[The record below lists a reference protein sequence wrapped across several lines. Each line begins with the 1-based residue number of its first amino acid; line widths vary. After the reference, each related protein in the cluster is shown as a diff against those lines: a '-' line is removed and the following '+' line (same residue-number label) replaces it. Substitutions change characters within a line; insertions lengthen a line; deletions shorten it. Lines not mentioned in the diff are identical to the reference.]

1 MKNITGQERDVL
13 DIWPYVDAIPFADLE
28 GHSID
33 DCVVEYVYR
42 APDDRF
48 DHVLVT
54 TKTNNVYLVVIVDLE
69 RDTIYG
75 HHLLDLN
82 RLYGTMG

>member
-13 DIWPYVDAIPFADLE
+13 DIWPYVDAIPSADLE
-28 GHSID
+28 GHSLD
-33 DCVVEYVYR
+33 DCLVEYVYR
-42 APDDRF
+42 ASDDRF

-54 TKTNNVYLVVIVDLE
+54 TRTKTVYLAVIVDLE

-82 RLYGTMG
+82 RLYGIRQ